1 MKIVAKIKL
10 YQKSCNFVIFW
21 SACFRLEKLQFT
33 IIVEK
38 LTIFNIK
45 YSEGKNKAFAGN
57 ILKKK
62 INKTNT
68 YRHIKLF
75 CNYETRKTWLNEDV
89 MIKFKLL
96 QFV

>member
-1 MKIVAKIKL
+1 MSYFGQQNA
-10 YQKSCNFVIFW
+10 
-21 SACFRLEKLQFT
+21 KLQFT

-45 YSEGKNKAFAGN
+45 YFEGKNKAFAGN
-57 ILKKK
+57 IFKK
-62 INKTNT
+62 NKTNT

-75 CNYETRKTWLNEDV
+75 YNYETRKTWLNEDV

-96 QFV
+96 